1 MCTFITITDCYIKK
15 DMQPQYTGEEIAV
28 FLILNYL
35 QENKHDELFVSIDNV
50 GYCLTGKFIDSQNDK
65 NLIKGIKKGFKGLK
79 KEEDI
84 IILEQNR
91 NNYIIDGKS
100 CYLDIKKFHF
110 IIIQLWEIQKI
121 FSSLGAYGF
130 NVLRFFVNIIG
141 TINGNSKSWH
151 MTQDD
156 MVLSWGFSKNTVNDY
171 LNKLEELELL
181 YTFRS
186 KARKADE
193 TFHRIG
199 NVYGRYNDKELV
211 RQEGIQY
218 LSTVP
223 NHPIQKH
230 FYPRTSTKLKYNNF
244 LKGSKKYDDRKEV
257 EDLFIACVGYN
268 DSFKDFPND
277 DIDYLDLSV
286 FEEYGFDIPTYKS
299 KKSNKK
305 IIDSDDNWG
314 EPNSMDRSEDE
325 NYSLEAI
332 VDMPVMG
339 EVVTNNSEAPK
350 QDVKLAPDSNME
362 SSNSS
367 KTPKDNEVNTAI
379 TNPIKTITIKK
390 KIQNREIP
398 IDVKIQSYADD
409 LYEQHGHGIGYEKSI
424 FIAELSEK
432 FPGLNDYEKY
442 YDSAKKLH
450 DLSV

>member
-1 MCTFITITDCYIKK
+1 MCTFITVTDCYIKK

-50 GYCLTGKFIDSQNDK
+50 GYCLTGKFIDSQSDK
-65 NLIKGIKKGFKGLK
+65 NLIKGIKKGFEGLK

-84 IILEQNR
+84 IILEQHK

-100 CYLDIKKFHF
+100 CYIDIKKFYF

-193 TFHRIG
+193 TFHRVG
-199 NVYGRYNDKELV
+199 NVYGRYRDKDLV

-218 LSTVP
+218 LSTIP
-223 NHPIQKH
+223 NRPIKNY
-230 FYPRTSTKLKYNNF
+230 FIDRTSIKLRYNHFVN
-244 LKGSKKYDDRKEV
+244 GSKKYNDRKEV
-257 EDLFIACVGYN
+257 DKLRKDCIRYN

-286 FEEYGFDIPTYKS
+286 FKEYGFDVPIYES
-299 KKSNKK
+299 KKTNKNK
-305 IIDSDDNWG
+305 ITSDDWG
-314 EPNSMDRSEDE
+314 EPNSMEAEENNFTIEEILDMPLENDLVSEPEKLTVSEDKT
-325 NYSLEAI
+325 AD
-332 VDMPVMG
+332 VDTFPMNPV
-339 EVVTNNSEAPK
+339 
-350 QDVKLAPDSNME
+350 
-362 SSNSS
+362 
-367 KTPKDNEVNTAI
+367 
-379 TNPIKTITIKK
+379 KTITIKK
-390 KIQNREIP
+390 KEQNKEIP
-398 IDVKIQSYADD
+398 LEIKIQQYADE
-409 LYEQHGHGIGYEKSI
+409 LYEQHGYGTEYEKSI
-424 FIAELSEK
+424 FMVELAEK
-432 FPGLNDYEKY
+432 FPGRNDYEEY
-442 YDSAKKLH
+442 YNSAKKLH
-450 DLSV
+450 DFSV

>member
-1 MCTFITITDCYIKK
+1 MCKFITVTECYIKK

-35 QENKHDELFVSIDNV
+35 QENKHDELFVSIDNI
-50 GYCLTGKFIDSQNDK
+50 GYYLTGKFIDSQIDK

-84 IILEQNR
+84 IILEQNK

-100 CYLDIKKFHF
+100 CYIDTKKFHF

-156 MVLSWGFSKNTVNDY
+156 MVLSWGFSKNTVNEY
-171 LNKLEELELL
+171 LCKLEELKLL

-193 TFHRIG
+193 TFHRVG
-199 NVYGRYNDKELV
+199 NVYGRYNDKDLI

-223 NHPIQKH
+223 NHPIKPFH
-230 FYPRTSTKLKYNNF
+230 FNRTSVKLKYNNF
-244 LKGSKKYDDRKEV
+244 LHGSKKYKSLEEV
-257 EDLFIACVGYN
+257 EKLYKECIRYN
-268 DSFKDFPND
+268 ESFKDFPND
-277 DIDYLDLSV
+277 NIDYLDLSV
-286 FEEYGFDIPTYKS
+286 FKEYGFDIPIYEN
-299 KKSNKK
+299 KKSNKNK
-305 IIDSDDNWG
+305 ITDDDWG
-314 EPNSMDRSEDE
+314 EPNSMETQDNNFSIEEILNMPIESDLVSEDK
-325 NYSLEAI
+325 SVAI
-332 VDMPVMG
+332 DSFPMNPV
-339 EVVTNNSEAPK
+339 
-350 QDVKLAPDSNME
+350 
-362 SSNSS
+362 
-367 KTPKDNEVNTAI
+367 
-379 TNPIKTITIKK
+379 KTITIKK
-390 KIQNREIP
+390 KEQKREIP
-398 IDVKIQSYADD
+398 LDVKVQQYADY
-409 LYEQHGHGIGYEKSI
+409 LYGQHGYGTEYEKSI
-424 FIAELSEK
+424 FIAELAEK
-432 FPGLNDYEKY
+432 FPGLDDYEKY
-442 YDSAKKLH
+442 YNSAKKLH

>member
-1 MCTFITITDCYIKK
+1 MCKFITVTECYIKR

-28 FLILNYL
+28 FLVLNYL

-50 GYCLTGKFIDSQNDK
+50 GYYLTGKFIDSQIDK
-65 NLIKGIKKGFKGLK
+65 NLIKGIKKGFEGLK

-84 IILEQNR
+84 IILEQHK

-100 CYLDIKKFHF
+100 CYIDIKKFHF

-193 TFHRIG
+193 TFHRVG
-199 NVYGRYNDKELV
+199 NVYGRYRDKDLV

-218 LSTVP
+218 LSTIP
-223 NHPIQKH
+223 NRPIKNY
-230 FYPRTSTKLKYNNF
+230 FIDRTSIKLRYNHFVN
-244 LKGSKKYDDRKEV
+244 GSKKYNDRKEV
-257 EDLFIACVGYN
+257 DKLRKDCIRYN

-286 FEEYGFDIPTYKS
+286 FKKYGFDIPIYEN
-299 KKSNKK
+299 KKSNKNK
-305 IIDSDDNWG
+305 ITDDDWG
-314 EPNSMDRSEDE
+314 EPNSMETQDNNFSIEEILNMPIESDLLSEDKSDDIDTFPM
-325 NYSLEAI
+325 N
-332 VDMPVMG
+332 PV
-339 EVVTNNSEAPK
+339 
-350 QDVKLAPDSNME
+350 
-362 SSNSS
+362 
-367 KTPKDNEVNTAI
+367 
-379 TNPIKTITIKK
+379 KTITIKK
-390 KIQNREIP
+390 KEQKREIP
-398 IDVKIQSYADD
+398 LDVKIQQYADY
-409 LYEQHGHGIGYEKSI
+409 LYGQHGYGTEYEKSI
-424 FIAELSEK
+424 FIAELAEK
-432 FPGLNDYEKY
+432 FPGLDDYEKY
-442 YDSAKKLH
+442 YNSAKKLH

>member
-1 MCTFITITDCYIKK
+1 MCTFITITDCYIRK

-35 QENKHDELFVSIDNV
+35 QENKHDELFVSIDNI
-50 GYCLTGKFIDSQNDK
+50 GHCLTGRFIDSQYDK
-65 NLIKGIKKGFKGLK
+65 NLIKGIKKGFEGLK

-100 CYLDIKKFHF
+100 CYIDTKKNHF

-156 MVLSWGFSKNTVNDY
+156 MVLSWGGSKNTVNEY
-171 LNKLEELELL
+171 LYKLEELKLL

-193 TFHRIG
+193 TFHRVG
-199 NVYGRYNDKELV
+199 NAYGRYNDKDLV

-286 FEEYGFDIPTYKS
+286 FEEYGFDIPTYES
-299 KKSNKK
+299 KKSNRKK
-305 IIDSDDNWG
+305 MDSNDNWE
-314 EPNSMDRSEDE
+314 EPNSMENNFSIEEILNMSVESDFVSRSEESTISEDKT
-325 NYSLEAI
+325 
-332 VDMPVMG
+332 VDI
-339 EVVTNNSEAPK
+339 
-350 QDVKLAPDSNME
+350 
-362 SSNSS
+362 
-367 KTPKDNEVNTAI
+367 NTI
-379 TNPIKTITIKK
+379 STNPVKIFTIKK
-390 KIQNREIP
+390 KEQNREIP
-398 IDVKIQSYADD
+398 LEIKIQQYADD
-409 LYEQHGHGIGYEKSI
+409 LYGQHGYGTDFEKSI
-424 FIAELSEK
+424 FIAELAEK
-432 FPGLNDYEKY
+432 FPGLDDYEKFY
-442 YDSAKKLH
+442 NSAKKLH

>member
-1 MCTFITITDCYIKK
+1 
-15 DMQPQYTGEEIAV
+15 MQPQYTGEEIAV

-50 GYCLTGKFIDSQNDK
+50 GYCLTGKFINSQNDK

-314 EPNSMDRSEDE
+314 
-325 NYSLEAI
+325 
-332 VDMPVMG
+332 G
-339 EVVTNNSEAPK
+339 T
-350 QDVKLAPDSNME
+350 
-362 SSNSS
+362 
-367 KTPKDNEVNTAI
+367 
-379 TNPIKTITIKK
+379 
-390 KIQNREIP
+390 
-398 IDVKIQSYADD
+398 
-409 LYEQHGHGIGYEKSI
+409 
-424 FIAELSEK
+424 
-432 FPGLNDYEKY
+432 
-442 YDSAKKLH
+442 
-450 DLSV
+450 

>member
-1 MCTFITITDCYIKK
+1 MDFLFYFSLFIKEGVCTFITITDCYIKK

-50 GYCLTGKFIDSQNDK
+50 GYCITGRFIDSQYDK
-65 NLIKGIKKGFKGLK
+65 NLIKGIKKGFEGLK

-100 CYLDIKKFHF
+100 CYIDTKKNHF

-156 MVLSWGFSKNTVNDY
+156 MVLSWGFSKNTVNEY
-171 LNKLEELELL
+171 LYKLEELKLL

-193 TFHRIG
+193 TFHRVG
-199 NVYGRYNDKELV
+199 NAYGRYNDKDLV

-223 NHPIQKH
+223 NHPIKTFH
-230 FYPRTSTKLKYNNF
+230 FNRTSVKLKYNKF
-244 LKGSKKYDDRKEV
+244 LQGSKKYNSPEEV
-257 EDLFIACVGYN
+257 EKLYKECIKYN

-286 FEEYGFDIPTYKS
+286 FKEFGFNIPTYKS

-305 IIDSDDNWG
+305 IINTDDNWG
-314 EPNSMDRSEDE
+314 EPTSMDSEDNDFSIE
-325 NYSLEAI
+325 EIL
-332 VDMPVMG
+332 DMPV
-339 EVVTNNSEAPK
+339 ESDLVSEPEK
-350 QDVKLAPDSNME
+350 STISED
-362 SSNSS
+362 
-367 KTPKDNEVNTAI
+367 KTVDINTI
-379 TNPIKTITIKK
+379 STNPVKVITIKK
-390 KIQNREIP
+390 KEQNREIP
-398 IDVKIQSYADD
+398 LDVKIQQYADD
-409 LYEQHGHGIGYEKSI
+409 LYEQHGYGTDFEKSI
-424 FIAELSEK
+424 FIAELAEK
-432 FPGLNDYEKY
+432 FPGLDDYEKY
-442 YDSAKKLH
+442 YNNAKKLY